1 MQNKS
6 GFQFLRNPKGRLVFW
21 SGELGMASA
30 PSGGR
35 WWRQERP
42 SPVHSHPTSESL
54 SHQSREVSWLGA
66 SRIKEVAWSCTLTW
80 SLSFP
85 AHTKSGDVVIGC
97 VSSKC
102 KISLSTILVALGGKQ
117 ISMGVSYIPTLT
129 CLKLITKDQRQT
141 SWLSKDKSTL
151 TITNTNRS
159 HPTSLTLHTTP
170 GHLGSFLPWPVTTI
184 RRLIWSFWNPRIE
197 DPES

>member
-54 SHQSREVSWLGA
+54 SHQSREVSWLDA

-129 CLKLITKDQRQT
+129 CLKLITKDHCEQSQINEIERLSHLPFETIEMKMVDLVKLVT
-141 SWLSKDKSTL
+141 SFMTTSKTRETGKLANKSGDV
-151 TITNTNRS
+151 
-159 HPTSLTLHTTP
+159 SLKA
-170 GHLGSFLPWPVTTI
+170 W
-184 RRLIWSFWNPRIE
+184 
-197 DPES
+197 

>member
-54 SHQSREVSWLGA
+54 SHQSREVSWLDA
-66 SRIKEVAWSCTLTW
+66 SRIKEVAWSCTSTW

-129 CLKLITKDQRQT
+129 CLKLITKDHCEQSQINEIERLSHLPFETIEMKMVDLVKLVT
-141 SWLSKDKSTL
+141 SFMTTSKTRETGKLANKSGDV
-151 TITNTNRS
+151 
-159 HPTSLTLHTTP
+159 SLKA
-170 GHLGSFLPWPVTTI
+170 W
-184 RRLIWSFWNPRIE
+184 
-197 DPES
+197 